1 MILLVTCQYNCLGLK
16 SPDSVIYFTLS
27 MENGWTEFQVAGVS
41 LDRVSHEPR
50 VLLRDS
56 AGEQIIGFDVG
67 PYEATSIIEEMEGS
81 REHAASA
88 HGLIARLFKSHGFR
102 LRYLKIRTFGPIG
115 HQGSLCYTAGR
126 RTYTMDVPASD
137 GIALAVRLH
146 APIYVDR
153 STAAGGGNPG
163 ISLGQAREEMA
174 DILAFSSLSHP
185 QSPEE

>member
-1 MILLVTCQYNCLGLK
+1 M
-16 SPDSVIYFTLS
+16 D
-27 MENGWTEFQVAGVS
+27 NGWTEFQVAGVS
-41 LDRVSHEPR
+41 LDRASNEPR

-81 REHAASA
+81 RKDAASA
-88 HGLIARLFKSHGFR
+88 HSLIARLFKSHGFR

-126 RTYTMDVPASD
+126 RTYFMDVPASD
-137 GIALAVRLH
+137 GIALAVYLR

-153 STAAGGGNPG
+153 STAAGEINCGPG
-163 ISLGQAREEMA
+163 MDHVREEMA
-174 DILAFSSLSHP
+174 DILAFSSQSHP